1 MAKALSNRNVCDAS
15 FKVADFTGEW
25 LATFGKPE
33 LRGAW
38 IIFGESGSGKTH
50 FALSL
55 LAYLTQFV
63 DKAAYDTIEQGLSLS
78 FKNSWLDANMA
89 EVGNKVVVY
98 SKEQIPALRERLRK
112 RKSPQVVVIDSITA
126 LVGFTRSTFASL
138 MDEFPDKLFIFIAH
152 EENGKPYPAVARHVR
167 KLAEVKIRVEGFK
180 AFPVTRFA
188 TAEGGGEEFV
198 IWPEGAAK
206 YYAQIIDKESNQ

>member
-1 MAKALSNRNVCDAS
+1 MAKALSNRNVCDAN
-15 FKVADFTGEW
+15 FNVADFTGEW

-180 AFPVTRFA
+180 AYPTTRFA
-188 TAEGGGEEFV
+188 TAEEGGEEFV

-206 YYAQIIDKESNQ
+206 YYAQIIDKETNQ

>member
-1 MAKALSNRNVCDAS
+1 MAKALSNRNVCDAN

-33 LRGAW
+33 LRGTW

-152 EENGKPYPAVARHVR
+152 KENGKPYPAVARHVR

-180 AFPVTRFA
+180 AYPTTRFA
-188 TAEGGGEEFV
+188 TAEGGEEFV

-206 YYAQIIDKESNQ
+206 YYAQIIDKETNQ

>member
-1 MAKALSNRNVCDAS
+1 MAKALSNRNVCDAN

-138 MDEFPDKLFIFIAH
+138 IDEFPDKLFIFIAH

-206 YYAQIIDKESNQ
+206 YYAQIIDKDNNQ

>member
-1 MAKALSNRNVCDAS
+1 MAKALSNRNVCDAN

-78 FKNSWLDANMA
+78 FKKSWLDANMA

-126 LVGFTRSTFASL
+126 LVGFTRSTFALL

-180 AFPVTRFA
+180 AYPT
-188 TAEGGGEEFV
+188 T
-198 IWPEGAAK
+198 
-206 YYAQIIDKESNQ
+206 QIGRAHV

>member
-1 MAKALSNRNVCDAS
+1 MAKALSNRNVCDAN

-112 RKSPQVVVIDSITA
+112 RKSPQVVVMDSITA

-180 AFPVTRFA
+180 AYPTTRFA

-206 YYAQIIDKESNQ
+206 YYAQIIDKETNQ

>member
-1 MAKALSNRNVCDAS
+1 MAKALSNRNVCDAN

-138 MDEFPDKLFIFIAH
+138 IDEFPNKLFIFIAH

-206 YYAQIIDKESNQ
+206 YYAQIIDKDNNQ

>member
-1 MAKALSNRNVCDAS
+1 MAKALSNRNVCDAN
-15 FKVADFTGEW
+15 FNVADFTGEW

-180 AFPVTRFA
+180 AYPTTRFA
-188 TAEGGGEEFV
+188 TAV
-198 IWPEGAAK
+198 SYTHLTLPTIC
-206 YYAQIIDKESNQ
+206 SV

>member
-1 MAKALSNRNVCDAS
+1 MAKALSNRNVCDAN

-152 EENGKPYPAVARHVR
+152 EENGRPYPAVARHVR

-206 YYAQIIDKESNQ
+206 YYAQIIDKDSNQ

>member
-1 MAKALSNRNVCDAS
+1 MAKALSNRNVCDAN

-180 AFPVTRFA
+180 AYPMTRFA

-206 YYAQIIDKESNQ
+206 YYAQIIDKETNQ

>member
-1 MAKALSNRNVCDAS
+1 MAKALSNRNVCDAN
-15 FKVADFTGEW
+15 FNVADFTGEW

-98 SKEQIPALRERLRK
+98 SKEQIPALREEAAQAQ
-112 RKSPQVVVIDSITA
+112 KSAGCGDRFHNRACGVHA
-126 LVGFTRSTFASL
+126 RSTFASL
-138 MDEFPDKLFIFIAH
+138 MDEFPDKLSSSSPTRKTAS
-152 EENGKPYPAVARHVR
+152 PYPAVARHVR

-180 AFPVTRFA
+180 AYPT
-188 TAEGGGEEFV
+188 TALPPRRE
-198 IWPEGAAK
+198 AAG
-206 YYAQIIDKESNQ
+206 SL

>member
-1 MAKALSNRNVCDAS
+1 MAKALSNRNVCDAN

-78 FKNSWLDANMA
+78 FKNSWLDTNMA

-138 MDEFPDKLFIFIAH
+138 IDEFPDKLFIFIAH

-206 YYAQIIDKESNQ
+206 YYAQIIDKDNNQ